1 MKLESSIVGSPVKE
15 GAEGVNSESA
25 AINKTRTSQISGTKL
40 KPLHARVPQILA
52 PALLVIGIAAYAQ
65 ESSDKPIISLSTV
78 SKLHHRQAG
87 IYRTKIGRIDVIA
100 VSDGTVGLGL
110 TKELV
115 QNARP
120 GEVERLLARHFEKSP
135 LDASVNAFLIKYE
148 NRLVLIDAGSSELV
162 GPTGGKLPQSLR
174 AAGAPPENITDVFVT
189 HIHPDHTG
197 GLMNGNAKVFPNA
210 TIHINKREVD
220 YWFNKSIAATA
231 AEPQKTFFAQ
241 VDPKVKPHMDSG
253 QLKTFEGATEFFP
266 GFRAEPAYGHTAG
279 LTVYVLENGGEK
291 VMFWGDV
298 VNIAL
303 QVDNPDISLRF
314 DSDAA
319 AAAATR
325 RKLLEDAARK
335 GYIVAPDHLPFPGF
349 GHIRKDG
356 RAYTWVPVDYVNDA
370 VEK

>member
-1 MKLESSIVGSPVKE
+1 LSGSAVKE
-15 GAEGVNSESA
+15 GVERANSENA
-25 AINKTRTSQISGTKL
+25 AINEKRRSQMSGTKL
-40 KPLHARVPQILA
+40 KLLYIRVSQIVA
-52 PALLVIGIAAYAQ
+52 PALLVIGLAAYAQ
-65 ESSDKPIISLSTV
+65 QSADKPIISLSTV
-78 SKLHHRQAG
+78 SKLDRSQAG
-87 IYRTKIGRIDVIA
+87 IYRTKIGKIDVIA

-110 TKELV
+110 TKELI
-115 QNARP
+115 QNAKP

-148 NRLVLIDAGSSELV
+148 NKLVLIDAGSSELV
-162 GPTGGKLPQSLR
+162 GPTAGKLPQSLR
-174 AAGAPPENITDVFVT
+174 AAGVPPEKITDIFVT

-197 GLMNGNAKVFPNA
+197 GLMNGNTKVFPNA
-210 TIHINKREVD
+210 TIHVNKREVD

-231 AEPQKTFFAQ
+231 VEPQKTFFAQ
-241 VDPKVKPHMDSG
+241 VDPKVKPYMDSG

-266 GFRAEPAYGHTAG
+266 GFRSEPAYGHTAG
-279 LTVYVLENGGEK
+279 LTVYILENGGEK

-303 QVDNPDISLRF
+303 QVDDPDISLRF

-319 AAAATR
+319 AAAVTR
-325 RKLLEDAARK
+325 RRLLEDAARK

-356 RAYTWVPVDYVNDA
+356 HAYTWVPVDYVNDA

>member
-1 MKLESSIVGSPVKE
+1 MKMQTANLEDVAMNETGRSKMLE
-15 GAEGVNSESA
+15 A
-25 AINKTRTSQISGTKL
+25 KL
-40 KPLHARVPQILA
+40 KPLYIRAPQIVASAFLF
-52 PALLVIGIAAYAQ
+52 IGVVAYTRQ
-65 ESSDKPIISLSTV
+65 SPDKPVISLSTA
-78 SKLHHRQAG
+78 SKLDRSQTG
-87 IYRTKIGRIDVIA
+87 IYRTKVGKIDVIA

-115 QNARP
+115 QNAKP

-135 LDASVNAFLIKYE
+135 VDASINAFLIKYE
-148 NRLVLIDAGSSELV
+148 NKLLLIDTGASELV
-162 GPTGGKLPQSLR
+162 GPKAGKLPQSLR
-174 AAGAPPENITDVFVT
+174 AAGAPPEDVTDVFIT

-210 TIHINKREVD
+210 TVHINKREVD

-231 AEPQKTFFAQ
+231 VEPQKTFFAQ
-241 VDPKVKPHMDSG
+241 VDPKVKPYMDSG

-266 GFRAEPAYGHTAG
+266 GFRSEPAYGHTAG
-279 LTVYVLENGGEK
+279 LTVYILEDAGEK

-303 QVDNPDISLRF
+303 QVDDPDISLRF

-325 RKLLEDAARK
+325 RSLLEDAARK
-335 GYIVAPDHLPFPGF
+335 GYIVAPDHLPFPGL

>member
-1 MKLESSIVGSPVKE
+1 MNATGRSKILRP
-15 GAEGVNSESA
+15 
-25 AINKTRTSQISGTKL
+25 KL
-40 KPLHARVPQILA
+40 KLRYVCVPQVVA
-52 PALLVIGIAAYAQ
+52 TALLVIGLAASAQ
-65 ESSDKPIISLSTV
+65 QSSDSPVISLSTV
-78 SKLHHRQAG
+78 SKLDRSQAG
-87 IYRTKIGRIDVIA
+87 IYRTKIGKIDVIA
-100 VSDGTVGLGL
+100 VSDGIVGLGL

-115 QNARP
+115 QNAKP
-120 GEVERLLARHFEKSP
+120 GEVDSLLPRHFEKSP
-135 LDASVNAFLIKYE
+135 LDASINAFLIKYE
-148 NRLVLIDAGSSELV
+148 NKLLLIDAGATELV
-162 GPTGGKLPQSLR
+162 GPTAGKLPQSLR
-174 AAGAPPENITDVFVT
+174 AAGAPPENITDVFIT

-197 GLMNGNAKVFPNA
+197 GLMNGNTKVFPNA

-231 AEPQKTFFAQ
+231 VEPQKTFFAQ
-241 VDPKVKPHMDSG
+241 VDPKVKPYMDSG

-266 GFRAEPAYGHTAG
+266 GFRSEPAYGHTAG
-279 LTVYVLENGGEK
+279 LTVYILEEGREK

-303 QVDNPDISLRF
+303 QVDDPDISLRF

-335 GYIVAPDHLPFPGF
+335 GYIVAPDHLPFPGL
-349 GHIRKDG
+349 GRIRKG
-356 RAYTWVPVDYVNDA
+356 GQAYTWVPVDYVNDA